1 MKRNVLIFGLTLGV
15 ILAGHATYMMS
26 LVYRNPEFESN
37 DIVGYA
43 AMIVV
48 FSLTFFGT
56 RNYRNNYLD
65 GVISMG
71 KAFKTAALI
80 ALVGS
85 TMYVI
90 VGLGYYYL
98 FVPDFLDK
106 YTLHVLHMATKN
118 GATAAELAART
129 KEMEQFSEMYKNP
142 FFAILISYMEVL
154 PVGLIVAFI
163 SSLILKKKPAK
174 PVDMVK

>member
-1 MKRNVLIFGLTLGV
+1 MKRTVLIFGLILGT
-15 ILAGHATYMMS
+15 ILAGHAIYMMGV
-26 LVYRNPEFESN
+26 VYRNPEFESN
-37 DIVGYA
+37 DIIGYA

-65 GVISMG
+65 GAISMG
-71 KAFKTAALI
+71 KAFKMGALI

-90 VGLGYYYL
+90 MGLAYYYL

-106 YTLHVLHMATKN
+106 YTLHALHMATKN
-118 GATAAELAART
+118 GATAAELAARAR
-129 KEMEQFSEMYKNP
+129 EMEQFKEMYKNP
-142 FFAILISYMEVL
+142 LFAVLISYMEVL

-163 SSLILKKKPAK
+163 SSLILRKKAAAPAAAN
-174 PVDMVK
+174 